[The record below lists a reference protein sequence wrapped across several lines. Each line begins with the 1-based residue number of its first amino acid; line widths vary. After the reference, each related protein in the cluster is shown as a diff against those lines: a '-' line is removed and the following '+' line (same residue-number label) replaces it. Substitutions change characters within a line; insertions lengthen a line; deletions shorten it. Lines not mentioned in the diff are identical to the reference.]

1 MGYRS
6 DVAFAV
12 AASEAILLKELSDC
26 NEELKSLLDYAEAH
40 DNWPPDEGDDYPTKF
55 KWESTKWYDNF
66 PDVKA
71 LQRFMANIGAENYR
85 FLRIGEESDDIEEE
99 GYLDCDGMYI
109 SRYIEL

>member
-6 DVAFAV
+6 DVALAV
-12 AASEAILLKELSDC
+12 APSEAILLKELSDC
-26 NEELKSLLDYAEAH
+26 NEELKSLLDYAEEC

-55 KWESTKWYDNF
+55 KWEGAKWYDNF
-66 PDVKA
+66 PDVGA
-71 LQRFMANIGAENYR
+71 LQRFMANIGEENYR
-85 FLRIGEESDDIEEE
+85 FLRIGEQYNDIEEE